1 MSIFMI
7 LKKISA
13 GLFAMCL
20 LSGCVQGTALLGPV
34 YTLANTGNVYQASIS
49 YGSNKA
55 VKKITGKTTSENI
68 KDLIENDKKN
78 IEEENYEQFFALVKR
93 RVEKT
98 NKIINSIN
106 K

>member
-1 MSIFMI
+1 MI
-7 LKKISA
+7 LKKISI

-20 LSGCVQGTALLGPV
+20 LNGCVQSTVLLGPV

-49 YGSNKA
+49 YGSDIA
-55 VKKITGKTTSENI
+55 VKKITGKTTTENI
-68 KDLIENDKKN
+68 KDLVENDEKK
-78 IEEENYEQFFALVKR
+78 IKEENHKKFLALVKR